1 MRSRASRQPSADVW
15 AKIQLF
21 PLITVIDTRSCH
33 ARAGY
38 QRNQLFPH
46 TFFCNLHRSYTTRWH
61 ALTSGSC
68 GWFRM
73 QQQLSCWQE
82 VASPLPVSS
91 HWLAARA
98 SETILILSEK
108 APATAVLC
116 SRLPHFFSFF
126 LDRRSQIY
134 CSGQKSQREPVLLI
148 TAHKAIKM
156 WS

>member
-38 QRNQLFPH
+38 QKNLLFPH
-46 TFFCNLHRSYTTRWH
+46 TFFCNLHRSYSTRWH

-91 HWLAARA
+91 RGSLPEPRDH
-98 SETILILSEK
+98 SHLIWKGSRNR
-108 APATAVLC
+108 C
-116 SRLPHFFSFF
+116 SLLPFTTFHFIFF
-126 LDRRSQIY
+126 FPRPQ
-134 CSGQKSQREPVLLI
+134 EPDLLLRPEI
-148 TAHKAIKM
+148 TAGAR
-156 WS
+156 SFNNGS

>member
-91 HWLAARA
+91 HGSLPEPPRPF
-98 SETILILSEK
+98 SSYLK
-108 APATAVLC
+108 
-116 SRLPHFFSFF
+116 RLPQLPFSAPVYHIPFFFFSTAGARFIAQARNHSGSPFF
-126 LDRRSQIY
+126 
-134 CSGQKSQREPVLLI
+134 
-148 TAHKAIKM
+148 
-156 WS
+156 